1 MRPYQRKILLVALT
15 AVLLAPLAGCGG
27 GTADLKRELEEKK
40 KRPGSRIDPLPEIKP
55 YEIFNYDPSG
65 LRSPFQPSVAISAP
79 GVGGLRPDAHR
90 NREFLEGFSLDT
102 LKMVGTLHQGGKNF
116 ALLQTK
122 DGLIHRVLPGNH
134 VGQNDGRIAAITDS
148 KVTVVEIVP
157 DGLGGY
163 MERPA
168 AISLATN

>member
-1 MRPYQRKILLVALT
+1 MRSHQRNILIVALA

-27 GTADLKRELEEKK
+27 GTSDLRRELEEKK

-55 YEIFNYDPSG
+55 YEVFNYDPSG
-65 LRSPFQPSVAISAP
+65 LRSPFQPSVAVVAP
-79 GVGGLRPDAHR
+79 GAGGLRPDAHR
-90 NREFLEGFSLDT
+90 NREYLEGFSLDT
-102 LKMVGTLHQGGKNF
+102 LKMVGTLHQGGKNY

-134 VGQNDGRIAAITDS
+134 VGQNDGKITAITDS

-157 DGLGGY
+157 DGLGAY
-163 MERPA
+163 MERQA